1 MSIRNRDIANIEPHS
16 FAERVMPAVLAAGL
30 LVIPAIFSNGTD
42 TFRLPKEVVFRAE
55 AILLLMLAV
64 FWVTSRRRTWTFG
77 KRPELILAAAFV
89 CWTIVTTAASTN
101 RLLSIDSLITVV
113 AAAVIF
119 IATCLA
125 AQTVTLV
132 AVDVLMIGCCANAVI
147 VILQELKIWTP
158 FLASRDTATHYGSV
172 ALLGNA
178 NDVGTY
184 LVGPAVAAV
193 VLTATV
199 SGRRRWIYAAIS
211 VLLVAGIAASGT
223 RTALGALVAGMVV
236 FAIGH
241 SRRAALAVAAI
252 LVGLALVVMSPATT
266 LGRGIRQLVTAA
278 AHHDYRHLSS
288 ERLLPFLTAVDMT
301 RDHPLLGVGPGC
313 FKYHYMAYRVGLS
326 REYPREWTQGFP
338 MNWGE
343 VHNDH
348 LQVAA
353 ETGLPGYAL
362 FLAAI
367 GVCVVRRRR
376 DGATTPEAA
385 FAWALRWPLA
395 TVIFV
400 ICLAQFPLELAAPRL
415 MFLTLGALCVTW
427 GVGRRGS
434 GVGEESSIRDAAP
447 TPDTQHPTPARFL
460 SGAIALVALIAAA
473 IGIDQLCIEPYR
485 DNLTMRVVRQR
496 SAQAESFDQMRA
508 ASLARTNLHDLD
520 LVARER
526 RLDPEWYLLYGGN
539 CEILGRWT
547 EAADAYTRALAIDDR
562 PEIYVNRG
570 LLMLRMGRTD
580 AAVADLATAAR
591 FDPRVASGLDG
602 ELRVRVAAAAGL
614 R

>member
-1 MSIRNRDIANIEPHS
+1 MGTTKTMLRHP
-16 FAERVMPAVLAAGL
+16 AERAVMAVLAAGL
-30 LVIPAIFSNGTD
+30 LVIPVIFSNGTD

-55 AILLLMLAV
+55 AIVLLMLAV
-64 FWVTSRRRTWTFG
+64 FWLISRRRTWTFG
-77 KRPELILAAAFV
+77 KRPEFILAAAVV

-101 RLLSIDSLITVV
+101 RLLSIDSLITVI

-125 AQTVTLV
+125 AQTASLV

-158 FLASRDTATHYGSV
+158 FLPSRDTATHYGSV

-184 LVGPAVAAV
+184 LVGPGIAAV
-193 VLTATV
+193 VLAVTA

-211 VLLVAGIAASGT
+211 GLLVAGIAASGT

-236 FAIGH
+236 FALGH
-241 SRRAALAVAAI
+241 SRRAALTVCAI
-252 LVGLALVVMSPATT
+252 LVALTLVVMSPATT
-266 LGRGIRQLVTAA
+266 LGRGIRQLVSAA

-301 RDHPLLGVGPGC
+301 RDHPFMGVGPGC
-313 FKYHYMAYRVGLS
+313 FRYHYMTYRVALF
-326 REYPREWTQGFP
+326 REYPPELTQGFP

-343 VHNDH
+343 THNDH

-367 GVCVVRRRR
+367 GICLVRRRR
-376 DGATTPEAA
+376 EGAMTPEGA
-385 FAWALRWPLA
+385 FARALRWPLA
-395 TVIFV
+395 TVLFV

-415 MFLTLGALCVTW
+415 MFLTLGALCMTW
-427 GVGRRGS
+427 GVGGRES
-434 GVGEESSIRDAAP
+434 GVGTESSFRDAAP
-447 TPDTQHPTPARFL
+447 TPDPRHPTPAKSL
-460 SGAIALVALIAAA
+460 SVAIALVALIVAAT
-473 IGIDQLCIEPYR
+473 GIDQLCIDPYR
-485 DNLTMRVVRQR
+485 GNLTMRVVRQR
-496 SAQAESFDQMRA
+496 SVLAESLDPMRA
-508 ASLARTNLHDLD
+508 APLAHTNLHDLD
-520 LVARER
+520 LVARVR

-547 EAADAYTRALAIDDR
+547 EAADAYTRALTIDDR

-570 LLMLRMGRTD
+570 LVKLRMGSTD
-580 AAVADLATAAR
+580 AAVADLAIAAR
-591 FDPRVASGLDG
+591 FDPRVVKGIDG
-602 ELRVRVAAAAGL
+602 ELRARVAAAAGL